1 MGRWKAFIPI
11 ILALVVATGGSV
23 FLYKWL
29 QAKTAPAATIKGGG
43 PGRAGGGGG
52 GGPELGHQADPE
64 MLKTVPF
71 LKESLPAGY
80 LSTPMPWWGGW

>member
-29 QAKTAPAATIKGGG
+29 QVKTAPAAVVQVE
-43 PGRAGGGGG
+43 A
-52 GGPELGHQADPE
+52 QAVPVVVAATDLTWGTKLTKE

-71 LKESLPAGY
+71 P
-80 LSTPMPWWGGW
+80 